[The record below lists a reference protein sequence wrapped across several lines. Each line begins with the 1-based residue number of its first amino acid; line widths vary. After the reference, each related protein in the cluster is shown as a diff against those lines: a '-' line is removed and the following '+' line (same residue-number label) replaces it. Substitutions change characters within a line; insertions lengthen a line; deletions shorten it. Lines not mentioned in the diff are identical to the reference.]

1 MRSLNFDKSKP
12 LLYLVPSPIGNLE
25 EMSPRALTII
35 KEADLI
41 ACEDT
46 RMTAKLLMFF
56 NIRKPLVSLREHNEV
71 SESEI
76 IIKRIL
82 NGEKIIYMSDAGY
95 PCISDPGAKLVQIA
109 IENGVNVSC
118 ISGPNAALNAL
129 VSSGIDPTHFYFH
142 GFLNAKEKLKIDE
155 LKTLANKEE
164 TLIFYEAPHRIKKT
178 IESMY
183 MIFGDRKACIG
194 RKKKKKHEEYI
205 RDTLKNLN
213 ELDENTLIGEMV
225 IVVEGKP
232 QEKTITIT
240 DEEIRSLVS
249 EYINEGLS
257 SKDAIKRVSEQTKI
271 NKNYVYKIYHIS

>member
-164 TLIFYEAPHRIKKT
+164 TLIFYEAPHRIKKPV
-178 IESMY
+178 ESMY
-183 MIFGDRKACIG
+183 IIFGDRKACIG
-194 RKKKKKHEEYI
+194 REITKKHEEYI